1 MERIQIIVD
10 VDAEVEEDR
19 NLQKKI
25 IYAII
30 KKSLKY
36 LKGMIEK
43 MEEEVIAIVMAAGKG
58 TRMKSNKSKL
68 VHQIYGKE
76 LVKRVVET
84 AKKAEVN
91 EIITVVGYKKEQ
103 VQAVLKDSVK
113 YAYQEEMLG
122 TGHAV
127 MQATQYLEGRKGK
140 VVILNGDVPIL
151 RPETLKNLIQK
162 SINNKEYA
170 TLLTAIYDNPT
181 GYGRII
187 RDEGG
192 NIKGIVEQKDATE
205 EQKEIQEINAG
216 IYCFDIEE
224 LLLALKEIKPNNAQG
239 EYYLTDVIK
248 IMNDKGLKTGAVIVE
263 DNTEILGVND
273 RLQLE
278 MLTRILRLRINQ
290 EHMRNGVTIEDI
302 NNTYIYDD
310 VVIGTDTVIHP
321 NTTIKSDVVIGEDC
335 EIGPNAYIR
344 EGCKLADKVKV
355 GSFVEIKKTIIGE
368 GTKVPHLSYM
378 GDCEIGSKTNI
389 GCGTITC
396 NYDGF
401 NKSKTIIGDNSFI
414 GSNTN
419 LVAPVTLGNNTFIAA
434 GSTITDNVPADAL
447 AIARQRQTNKE
458 GWNKK

>member
-1 MERIQIIVD
+1 M
-10 VDAEVEEDR
+10 
-19 NLQKKI
+19 K
-25 IYAII
+25 
-30 KKSLKY
+30 
-36 LKGMIEK
+36 
-43 MEEEVIAIVMAAGKG
+43 EEVIAVVMAAGKG

-103 VQAVLKDSVK
+103 VQAVLEDTVK

-127 MQATQYLEGRKGK
+127 MQATKYLEGRKGK

-321 NTTIKSDVVIGEDC
+321 NTTIKSGVVIGEDC

-344 EGCKLADKVKV
+344 EKCKLANKVKV
-355 GSFVEIKKTIIGE
+355 GSFVEIKNTIIGE

-378 GDCEIGSKTNI
+378 GDCEIGGKTNI

-419 LVAPVTLGNNTFIAA
+419 LVAPVTLGRNTFIAA
-434 GSTITDNVPADAL
+434 GSTITDDVPDNAL